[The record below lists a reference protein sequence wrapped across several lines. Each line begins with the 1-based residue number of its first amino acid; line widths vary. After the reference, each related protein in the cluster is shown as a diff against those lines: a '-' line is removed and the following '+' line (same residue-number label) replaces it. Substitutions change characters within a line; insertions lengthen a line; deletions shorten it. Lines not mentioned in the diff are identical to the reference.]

1 MREVTITSAEQR
13 RCRAEVAENPWTRS
27 WGLLGR
33 KGLPGD
39 QGLWIKK
46 CKYVH
51 TFFMRFPIDA
61 VYLAGD
67 GTVVKTCS
75 RLKPFRFSAGGR
87 RADSVLEL
95 PAGYLDRRKMVI
107 GEKLVMAP
115 ADQQS
120 VDTSA
125 CGGIATDS
133 FMRSSRYYDT

>member
-1 MREVTITSAEQR
+1 MRIVTITSSEQP
-13 RCRAEVAENPWTRS
+13 RCSAEVAENPWTRG

-33 KGLPGD
+33 TGLPED

-51 TFFMRFPIDA
+51 TFFMRFSIDV
-61 VYLAGD
+61 VYLSGD

-95 PAGYLDRRKMVI
+95 PAGFLDRSDMVV
-107 GEKLVMAP
+107 GEKLVMATIDRQTADTP
-115 ADQQS
+115 AGKLD
-120 VDTSA
+120 A
-125 CGGIATDS
+125 FGGLI
-133 FMRSSRYYDT
+133 RNSS